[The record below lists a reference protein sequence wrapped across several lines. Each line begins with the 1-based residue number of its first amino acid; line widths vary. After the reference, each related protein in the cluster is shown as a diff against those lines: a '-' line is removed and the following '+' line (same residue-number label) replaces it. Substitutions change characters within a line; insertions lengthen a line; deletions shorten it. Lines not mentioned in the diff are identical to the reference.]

1 MLEFLNVLER
11 SNVSYVSWKNNHE
24 LNFALTGESDLD
36 ILIFN
41 TSFCDFNIIAHQNG
55 WIEMENPVAKF
66 NSIYH
71 YFKVNKDSTISHLHV
86 YFELITGDGWIKE
99 YNFPLKDF
107 LFTNRESDKRS
118 GVFILNRNAQA
129 YIFFIRHLIKSGS
142 LFSRF
147 IYKRELN
154 SYREEWSKCGVSAN
168 DLHGTGPISID
179 EYIKDSGLNQKF
191 QQPKYMVAYNFRQY
205 LRQYLRYKTLTLIF
219 RRNISF
225 FRRLFNK
232 LISRNKKKFIGGGI
246 VVAIS
251 GSDGAGKSSM
261 IVGLN
266 DLYSSFLDCK
276 IYALGKPQGKLLE
289 LARSFIRRK
298 DRIKQK
304 HSYTLKKQSSL
315 KDAILACTLAFLR
328 LRKASIAVK
337 KAREGNMVLVDR
349 WPTNS
354 HGKMDG
360 PKIINYKTRNSL
372 VSFLASIEQ
381 SIYQKIPEADLCF
394 YLEVDIDDA
403 LKRNHERVKEG
414 KESDEEIVMRHQNNH
429 DIIPICKKLIKF
441 SNTGPYKEMLP
452 LLAYDIWREI
462 ATYKQR
468 S

>member
-1 MLEFLNVLER
+1 MLEFLKVLER

-24 LNFALTGESDLD
+24 LNFALAGECDLD

-41 TSFCDFNIIAHQNG
+41 TSVDDFNIIAHQNG

-66 NSIYH
+66 KSIFH
-71 YFKVNKDSTISHLHV
+71 YFKVNQDSTISHLHV
-86 YFELITGDGWIKE
+86 YFELITGDSWIKE

-107 LFTNRESDKRS
+107 LFTNRKSDKRS

-142 LFSRF
+142 FFSRY
-147 IYKRELN
+147 IYKRELD
-154 SYREEWSKCGVSAN
+154 SYREEWSKCRISAI

-179 EYIKDSGLNQKF
+179 DYIKDSGLNQKF
-191 QQPKYMVAYNFRQY
+191 HQPRFMVAFNFRQY

-266 DLYSSFLDCK
+266 NLYSSFLDCK

-337 KAREGNMVLVDR
+337 KARKGNMVLVDR
-349 WPTNS
+349 WPTDS

-360 PKIINYKTRNSL
+360 PKIINYKIRNSFI
-372 VSFLASIEQ
+372 SFLASLEQ

-394 YLEVDIDDA
+394 YLEVDIDNA

-452 LLAYDIWREI
+452 KLAYDIWREI

>member
-1 MLEFLNVLER
+1 MLEFLKVLER

-24 LNFALTGESDLD
+24 LNFALSGESDLD

-41 TSFCDFNIIAHQNG
+41 TPVCDFNIIAHQNG

-66 NSIYH
+66 KSIYH
-71 YFKVNKDSTISHLHV
+71 YFKINQDSTISHLHV

-107 LFTNRESDKRS
+107 LYENRESDKKS
-118 GVFILNRNAQA
+118 GVFILNRSAQA

-142 LFSRF
+142 FFSRY
-147 IYKRELN
+147 IYKRELD
-154 SYREEWSKCGVSAN
+154 SYREEWSKCGVSVD
-168 DLHGTGPISID
+168 DLYGTGPISID
-179 EYIKDSGLNQKF
+179 DYIKDSGLNQEF
-191 QQPKYMVAYNFRQY
+191 QQPKYIVAFNFRQS
-205 LRQYLRYKTLTLIF
+205 LRKFLRHKIFTLIF

-225 FRRLFNK
+225 FKRLFNK
-232 LISRNKKKFIGGGI
+232 LITKNKKKFISGGI

-261 IVGLN
+261 ILGLN

-298 DRIKQK
+298 DKIVPI
-304 HSYTLKKQSSL
+304 HSNTLKKQSSL
-315 KDAILACTLAFLR
+315 KDAILACSLAFLR
-328 LRKASIAVK
+328 LQKASVAVR

-360 PKIINYKTRNSL
+360 PKITNYSARKSL

-381 SIYQKIPEADLCF
+381 KIYKKIPEADLCF

-403 LKRNHERVKEG
+403 LKRNRERVKEG
-414 KESDEEIVMRHQNNH
+414 KESDEEIVRRHQNNQQT
-429 DIIPICKKLIKF
+429 IPICNKLIKF
-441 SNTGPYKEMLP
+441 SNAGPYKEMLP
-452 LLAYDIWREI
+452 KLAYDIWHEI
-462 ATYKQR
+462 ALFKQR
-468 S
+468 F

>member
-1 MLEFLNVLER
+1 MLEFLKVLEK
-11 SNVSYVSWKNNHE
+11 SNVSYISWKNNHE
-24 LNFALTGESDLD
+24 LNFALTGECDLD

-41 TSFCDFNIIAHQNG
+41 TSINDFNIIAHQNG

-66 NSIYH
+66 KSIYH
-71 YFKVNKDSTISHLHV
+71 YFKVNQDSTISHLHV

-99 YNFPLKDF
+99 YDFPLKDF
-107 LFTNRESDKRS
+107 LFKNRKIDKRS
-118 GVFILNRNAQA
+118 GVFILNRKAQA

-142 LFSRF
+142 FFSRY
-147 IYKRELN
+147 IYKRELD
-154 SYREEWSKCGVSAN
+154 SYREEWSECGVSAI
-168 DLHGTGPISID
+168 DLHEIGPISID
-179 EYIKDSGLNQKF
+179 DYIKDSGLTQKF
-191 QQPKYMVAYNFRQY
+191 HLPRFMVAFNFRQY
-205 LRQYLRYKTLTLIF
+205 LRQYLRYKTSTLIF

-225 FRRLFNK
+225 LRRLFNK

-261 IVGLN
+261 IIGLS
-266 DLYSSFLDCK
+266 DLYSSFLDCQ
-276 IYALGKPQGKLLE
+276 IYTLGKPQGKLLE

-298 DRIKQK
+298 DRIEPK
-304 HSYTLKKQSSL
+304 HLYTLKKQSSL
-315 KDAILACTLAFLR
+315 KDAILACILAFLR
-328 LRKASIAVK
+328 LRKASIAVR

-372 VSFLASIEQ
+372 VSFLASVEQ
-381 SIYQKIPEADLCF
+381 SIYEKIPEADLCF

-414 KESDEEIVMRHQNNH
+414 KESDEEIVLRHQNNQQTT
-429 DIIPICKKLIKF
+429 PICKKLIKF

-452 LLAYDIWREI
+452 KLAYDIWSEI
-462 ATYKQR
+462 ATFKQR
-468 S
+468 Y

>member
-1 MLEFLNVLER
+1 MLEFLKVLER

-24 LNFALTGESDLD
+24 LNFALAGECDLD

-41 TSFCDFNIIAHQNG
+41 TSVDDFNIIAHQNG

-66 NSIYH
+66 KSIFH
-71 YFKVNKDSTISHLHV
+71 YFKVNQDSTISHLHV
-86 YFELITGDGWIKE
+86 YFELITGDSWIKE

-107 LFTNRESDKRS
+107 LFTNRKSDKRS

-142 LFSRF
+142 FFSRY
-147 IYKRELN
+147 IYKRELD
-154 SYREEWSKCGVSAN
+154 SYREEWSKCRISAI

-179 EYIKDSGLNQKF
+179 DYIKDSGLNQKF
-191 QQPKYMVAYNFRQY
+191 HQPRFMVAFNFRQY

-232 LISRNKKKFIGGGI
+232 LISRNKKKFIGDGI

-276 IYALGKPQGKLLE
+276 VYTLGKPQGKLLE
-289 LARSFIRRK
+289 LARSFIRRN
-298 DRIKQK
+298 DRIEPK

-328 LRKASIAVK
+328 LR
-337 KAREGNMVLVDR
+337 
-349 WPTNS
+349 
-354 HGKMDG
+354 
-360 PKIINYKTRNSL
+360 
-372 VSFLASIEQ
+372 
-381 SIYQKIPEADLCF
+381 
-394 YLEVDIDDA
+394 
-403 LKRNHERVKEG
+403 
-414 KESDEEIVMRHQNNH
+414 
-429 DIIPICKKLIKF
+429 
-441 SNTGPYKEMLP
+441 
-452 LLAYDIWREI
+452 
-462 ATYKQR
+462 
-468 S
+468 